1 MRHHLIPGS
10 VAALLAATGLAAAQQ
25 EPVPV
30 PADTA
35 STQSGGF
42 SLTTGADYST
52 GKYGG
57 TASTDMLYVPLTGAY
72 EMDKWLFKLTVP
84 YIRVTGPGNVVRGV
98 GRIKNKAAAPGNATT
113 TQSGLGDVVAGVT
126 RNLID
131 VTSSG
136 TLVDLT
142 GKIKFGTADAG
153 KALGT
158 GENDYGAQIDVTQ
171 RVTAA
176 LSAFGSVGYKFVGS
190 PTGAELKN
198 VVYGE
203 GGAAVKL
210 GAGLG
215 LGAIFH
221 ASQAP
226 SPASGPERDITGYLT
241 QQLSERWKLQ
251 IYGDHGF
258 ASGSPDWGGGAMASF
273 KF

>member
-1 MRHHLIPGS
+1 MMRKHLIPGS
-10 VAALLAATGLAAAQQ
+10 VAAFLAATGLASAQQ
-25 EPVPV
+25 QPVPV
-30 PADTA
+30 DTA
-35 STQSGGF
+35 SVQSDGF

-57 TASTDMLYVPLTGAY
+57 TSSTDILYVPLTGAY
-72 EMDKWLFKLTVP
+72 EMDKWLFKVTVP
-84 YIRVTGPGNVVRGV
+84 YIMITGPGNVVRGV
-98 GRIKNKAAAPGNATT
+98 GRIKNKAAGRRT

-158 GENDYGAQIDVTQ
+158 GENDYGAQIDLTQ

-176 LSAFGSVGYKFVGS
+176 LSAFGTFGYKIIGS
-190 PTGAELKN
+190 PSGAQLSN
-198 VVYGE
+198 VFYGE
-203 GGAAVKL
+203 AGAAVKL
-210 GAGLG
+210 SEGSR

-226 SPASGPERDITGYLT
+226 SPVSGPERDVTAYLT

-258 ASGSPDWGGGAMASF
+258 ANGSPDWGGGAMASF
-273 KF
+273 RF

>member
-1 MRHHLIPGS
+1 MNGGKPSPPQPFNHRETSMMRHHLIPGS
-10 VAALLAATGLAAAQQ
+10 VAALLAATGLASAQQ
-25 EPVPV
+25 EPV

-35 STQSGGF
+35 SMQSGGF

-57 TASTDMLYVPLTGAY
+57 TASTDILYVPLTGAY

-98 GRIKNKAAAPGNATT
+98 GRIKNKAAAPGNTTT

-158 GENDYGAQIDVTQ
+158 GENDYGAQIDLTQ
-171 RVTAA
+171 RVSSA
-176 LSAFGSVGYKFVGS
+176 LSAFGSIGYKFVGS

-210 GAGLG
+210 SEGLRVGA
-215 LGAIFH
+215 
-221 ASQAP
+221 
-226 SPASGPERDITGYLT
+226 
-241 QQLSERWKLQ
+241 
-251 IYGDHGF
+251 
-258 ASGSPDWGGGAMASF
+258 
-273 KF
+273 

>member
-1 MRHHLIPGS
+1 MRKHLLPSS
-10 VAALLAATGLAAAQQ
+10 VAALVAATGLASAQQ
-25 EPVPV
+25 Q
-30 PADTA
+30 PAPATTA
-35 STQSGGF
+35 GVHSGGF
-42 SLTTGADYST
+42 SLTTGVDYST

-57 TASTDMLYVPLTGAY
+57 ASATDILYVPLTGAY

-84 YIRVTGPGNVVRGV
+84 YIMVTGPGNVVRGV
-98 GRIKNKAAAPGNATT
+98 GRIKTKAAGPSKTE
-113 TQSGLGDVVAGVT
+113 SGLGDVVAGVT

-131 VTSSG
+131 LAGSG

-158 GENDYGAQIDVTQ
+158 GENDYAAQVDLTQ

-176 LSAFGSVGYKFVGS
+176 LSAFGTVGYKIVGS
-190 PTGAELKN
+190 PSGAQLGN
-198 VVYGE
+198 VFYGE
-203 GGAAVKL
+203 AGATLKISDATR
-210 GAGLG
+210 

-221 ASQAP
+221 ASEAV
-226 SPASGPERDITGYLT
+226 SPASGAERDITGYLS

-258 ASGSPDWGGGAMASF
+258 ANGSPDWGGGAMATF

>member
-1 MRHHLIPGS
+1 MRKHLLPGS
-10 VAALLAATGLAAAQQ
+10 VAALLAATGLASAQQ
-25 EPVPV
+25 QPA

-35 STQSGGF
+35 SVRSGAF
-42 SLTTGADYST
+42 SLTTGVDYST

-57 TASTDMLYVPLTGAY
+57 TASTDILYVPLTAAY

-84 YIRVTGPGNVVRGV
+84 YIRVTGPGNVVRGI
-98 GRIKNKAAAPGNATT
+98 GKIKNKAAAPGNTTT

-131 VTSSG
+131 VTSTG

-142 GKIKFGTADAG
+142 GKIKFGTASAS

-158 GENDYGAQIDVTQ
+158 GENDYGAQVDLTQ
-171 RVTAA
+171 RVTSA
-176 LSAFGSVGYKFVGS
+176 LSAFGTVGYKVIGS
-190 PTGAELKN
+190 PSGAELKN
-198 VVYGE
+198 VVFGE
-203 GGAAVKL
+203 AGAAVKV

-226 SPASGPERDITGYLT
+226 SPVSGPERDITGYLT
-241 QQLSERWKLQ
+241 EQLSERWKLQ
-251 IYGDHGF
+251 VYGDHGF
-258 ASGSPDWGGGAMASF
+258 ASGSPDWGGGVMATL

>member
-1 MRHHLIPGS
+1 MRKHLLPGS
-10 VAALLAATGLAAAQQ
+10 VALLLAATGFASAQQ
-25 EPVPV
+25 QPA

-35 STQSGGF
+35 SVQSGSF
-42 SLTTGADYST
+42 SLTTGVDYST

-57 TASTDMLYVPLTGAY
+57 TSATDILYVPLTGAY
-72 EMDKWLFKLTVP
+72 EMDKWLFKVTVP
-84 YIRVTGPGNVVRGV
+84 YIMVTGPGNVVRGV
-98 GRIKNKAAAPGNATT
+98 GRIKNKAAGPRT

-126 RNLID
+126 RNVID

-158 GENDYGAQIDVTQ
+158 GENDYGAQIDLTQ

-176 LSAFGSVGYKFVGS
+176 LSAFGTVGYKVIGS
-190 PTGAELKN
+190 PSGAQLSN
-198 VVYGE
+198 VFFGE
-203 GGAAVKL
+203 AGAAVKL

-258 ASGSPDWGGGAMASF
+258 ANGSPDWGGGAMASF
-273 KF
+273 KL